1 MKAAQ
6 EYRERGQLDQ
16 AISFASAVSQT
27 ENGDDDDLVMMAAR
41 IAAADLGRTAYAL
54 EQYERV
60 IAAAPSRLE
69 AYREQLH
76 PPRQEWSQELS
87 ENGDAAE
94 LSENVDLMVWR
105 DYWMLP
111 EPERRGFVVEAAT
124 FFMQRKKNDGAQR
137 LLFAHIWQEGTFLW
151 WEILPC
157 LLYTETLLAEGR
169 VADASLFLDGV
180 RGSLHR
186 MATFRTG

>member
-1 MKAAQ
+1 M
-6 EYRERGQLDQ
+6 
-16 AISFASAVSQT
+16 
-27 ENGDDDDLVMMAAR
+27 
-41 IAAADLGRTAYAL
+41 
-54 EQYERV
+54 
-60 IAAAPSRLE
+60 IAAAPTRLE
-69 AYREQLH
+69 AYREQLQLLL
-76 PPRQEWSQELS
+76 RQDWSQALS

-124 FFMQRKKNDGAQR
+124 FFMQRNKNDGAQR
-137 LLFAHIWQEGTFLW
+137 LLYGHIWQEGSFLW

-180 RGSLHR
+180 RGSLNR
-186 MATFRTG
+186 MATFQPGDPRFLGEDDFVSYGNRMVHLDTQIGVSGARYRRCTVLFRTDLVPVMPSVSADP